1 MSFSI
6 PRPNATTP
14 KNMVRV
20 TPFARAALDVLVGA
34 GVVVLDEPEAVTV
47 GVTVIP
53 TPTAAHKDFSADI
66 ASCRSTPEHC
76 WTIHV
81 FIVLIQSWLLQWQL

>member
-1 MSFSI
+1 MEVKHHYEKRHLRSGVTNTIGQNESRHNCGWDNDYSMSFSI

-34 GVVVLDEPEAVTV
+34 GVLK
-47 GVTVIP
+47 G
-53 TPTAAHKDFSADI
+53 
-66 ASCRSTPEHC
+66 RSG
-76 WTIHV
+76 
-81 FIVLIQSWLLQWQL
+81 